1 MQATIKRRLTKVA
14 LALVVAGYCAAPA
27 VAANG
32 NLKAGQWQIVSET
45 TGTIQGSVPWI
56 TRSTEKVGDNDKNHV
71 TVTVDRGGR
80 AAATDGDKQF
90 HVGDKITINW
100 AIGDTEGDLDANNTA
115 TKSTVVWVRSKNQD
129 GSDAAEIDGTT
140 GQDSYTIQAGDADY
154 YLGIKITPTTT
165 TGDPY
170 VAEVQLLSDLSTDAG
185 GGADDDDVPEGPVV
199 NESVKV
205 VIYKSGSNTNLLGTQ
220 TKLETN
226 ATYKV
231 LLWSDKN
238 ANGTYDGGEENVTT
252 QYDYRWKFTGTSA
265 KAGTGSAGIINE
277 SYNNRDLVIPV
288 TNAEAKTAF
297 EGAEGGVTVGT
308 DGVQGFGLSIDYRR
322 K

>member
-80 AAATDGDKQF
+80 AVATDGDKQF

-165 TGDPY
+165 TGDPN
-170 VAEVQLLSDLSTDAG
+170 VAIELPLYDLSTDAG

-265 KAGTGSAGIINE
+265 KAGTGVPGIVNE
-277 SYNNRDLVIPV
+277 SYNNHDLVIPI